1 MVHREYRE
9 YGEHEEYQEYTE
21 NVHADRPFTW
31 SMAGLSLAF
40 AIGGAWMLLGAGEN
54 GGGLSMLAAGAL
66 IGGLWRLFA
75 VLYVRVE
82 DGQVK
87 AKYGPFGLSLPVAE
101 IESARAEAYRWGSYG
116 GWGIRWGLDQGK
128 RGRALSQVFLRS
140 GIILEMKNGSRHYIT
155 SRHPEDLAA
164 AVNRMLLA
172 PSAPDTAI
180 GDDPVEI

>member
-1 MVHREYRE
+1 MLYK
-9 YGEHEEYQEYTE
+9 E
-21 NVHADRPFTW
+21 NVHADRPFTCV
-31 SMAGLSLAF
+31 MMGLSLAF
-40 AIGGAWMLLGAGEN
+40 AIGGAWLLLDVGAN
-54 GGGLSMLAAGAL
+54 GDGLALLAVSAL

-87 AKYGPFGLSLPVAE
+87 ARYGPFGLSLPVVE
-101 IESARAEAYRWGSYG
+101 IGSARAEAYRWGSYG
-116 GWGIRWGLDQGK
+116 GWGIRSGLDQGK
-128 RGRALSQVFLRS
+128 RGRAMSQVFLRS
-140 GIILEMKNGSRHYIT
+140 GIIVEMKNGSRHYVT

-172 PSAPDTAI
+172 FGGPDTAI